1 MEDKLI
7 PGKLFYS
14 ITEVAEMF
22 NVNASLIR
30 FWDKEFTIIKPRKNA
45 KGNRQFTVE
54 DIETLK
60 LVYHLVKEQG
70 MTLKGA
76 QKKLKENKEGTV
88 NNMQVIDRLKNI
100 KVLLQEIKSELP

>member
-1 MEDKLI
+1 MEDKLT

-54 DIETLK
+54 DILSSEYK
-60 LVYHLVKEQG
+60 
-70 MTLKGA
+70 
-76 QKKLKENKEGTV
+76 TV
-88 NNMQVIDRLKNI
+88 APDMSLGQVLD
-100 KVLLQEIKSELP
+100 LQN